1 MKKLFTLMTLLLC
14 AVGVNATITAKWDF
28 QHDYAANDFDFNG
41 TTGTVTAKSG
51 EAVVLMVNASSGRLL
66 ARGSDVMMNAN
77 TKIQVPVVS
86 TNDIVTV
93 VSYPGYHYYKIAGTA
108 ADADTEIYNVQK
120 TDVDQGYVEILATN
134 QSYLYSIEVE
144 SAYMP
149 SSPITATW
157 DFVNDCAGLDGGS
170 TSSLTPI
177 SSDDANIK
185 LTVEYNSKSIRDN
198 GDSYQTGEGVVLKVP
213 VGSTSD
219 QLTFVYHSETYG
231 KYTYGSGNIESSG
244 NDDTYSP
251 TATDVEN
258 GYVAIVSSTAGNS
271 YLKSIKLTKKSFVTA
286 TVSSIGWST
295 FCTNNILDFT
305 NVAGLKSYIIT
316 GANTSNVISMS
327 QVTGS
332 VVGGTGLLLN
342 GTAGASYN
350 IPIANTSTFDVTAN
364 KLVGYALEN
373 TGTHT
378 VSAAESGYTHYV
390 LVASGVNA
398 VFKYIGETS
407 ATINPGQAYL
417 RFANSDIVSG
427 AREFTLDGGVTG
439 ISEMENVRS
448 QKDDIYYDL
457 NGRRVL
463 YPTKGLYIVNGKKV
477 VMK

>member
-1 MKKLFTLMTLLLC
+1 MTLLLC
-14 AVGVNATITAKWDF
+14 AVGVNATITAKWDWK
-28 QHDYAANDFDFNG
+28 NG
-41 TTGTVTAKSG
+41 TPASIASVNIQNAVGSVASNVDGIAMYVDASTGGKLTTNGDNVQYNTGTK
-51 EAVVLMVNASSGRLL
+51 L
-66 ARGSDVMMNAN
+66 
-77 TKIQVPVVS
+77 QVPVVS
-86 TNDIVTV
+86 TLDVVTV
-93 VSYPGYHYYKIAGTA
+93 KGHSYNWTSIKIGGNVYTDQTKAYTA
-108 ADADTEIYNVQK
+108 TAD
-120 TDVDQGYVEILATN
+120 DVDQGYVEIEAVN
-134 QSYLYSIEVE
+134 DCYLYSVEVE
-144 SAYMP
+144 LAYMP

-185 LTVEYNSKSIRDN
+185 LTVVYNSGSIRDN
-198 GDSYQTGEGVVLKVP
+198 GNSYQIANSVELKIP
-213 VGSTSD
+213 VGSTDDVVTVNGYSG
-219 QLTFVYHSETYG
+219 LFY
-231 KYTYGSGNIESSG
+231 YTIGGGTEINPGN
-244 NDDTYSP
+244 SP
-251 TATDVEN
+251 ATVNYTATSSDVDQ
-258 GYVAIVSSTAGNS
+258 GYVSLVSTNNNN
-271 YLKSIKLTKKSFVTA
+271 YLCSIKLTKKSYVTA
-286 TVSSIGWST
+286 TISSIGWST

-305 NVAGLKSYIIT
+305 NVTGLKSYIIT

-350 IPIANTSTFDVTAN
+350 IPIANTSTFDVSAN

-378 VSAAESGYTHYV
+378 VSAAGTGYTHYV
-390 LVASGVNA
+390 LVASSGNA
-398 VFKYIGETS
+398 VFKYIGGTS

-417 RFANSDIVSG
+417 RFADSDIVSG